1 MDEQPVLEPD
11 VHEVLQEEP
20 DVPMTAIPVKVECV
34 DGPVR
39 VQVLPDKGGATG
51 TRTVTTTQ
59 AVRVLVADARRKSAV
74 LMATDNNFRV
84 AFSQAACQAPS
95 AMALWPKLVPL
106 TVPATVEVWVQA
118 EGGSTSLSYQTSLWA
133 Q

>member
-1 MDEQPVLEPD
+1 MDEQPVMEPD
-11 VHEVLQEEP
+11 VREVLQEEP
-20 DVPMTAIPVKVECV
+20 DAPMTAIPVKVECV

-51 TRTVTTTQ
+51 TRTVKTTK
-59 AVRVLVADARRKSAV
+59 AVKLLVADARRKSAV
-74 LMATDNNFRV
+74 LISMDQNMRV
-84 AFSQAACQAPS
+84 AFSEAATQAPS

-106 TVPATVEVWVQA
+106 TVPATVEVWVIA
-118 EGGSTSLSYQTSLWA
+118 EGGDTSVSYQTALWA